1 MERFAEALED
11 PSFGLTYTALTGKR
25 KQSVRDAERLF
36 SSSMVQF
43 MKKKGYSC
51 EEKYI
56 ETVLNWRRASDERGL
71 SELERCRFNYH
82 MLNYLLDELIPWL
95 DYQKYDMST
104 MEVNKY
110 VHVQGR

>member
-1 MERFAEALED
+1 MKLERFAEALED
-11 PSFGLTYTALTGKR
+11 PSSGLTYTAISGKK

-36 SSSMVQF
+36 SASMLHF

-56 ETVLNWRRASDERGL
+56 ETVLNWHRERGL
-71 SELERCRFNYH
+71 SELQRSRFNYQ

-95 DYQKYDMST
+95 DYQKYDLST
-104 MEVNKY
+104 LEVNK
-110 VHVQGR
+110 